1 MKDKLSKAAKHQL
14 DLMTTNIEFE
24 YDEDGFIDTDRA
36 NDVIFEAAEKVVAVL
51 GENYEVSANDI
62 KAAAEQFG
70 EVGQAVV
77 EIANEF
83 NAKTFTQ
90 IINAILF
97 ELATSGLHQEQF
109 PNVENLNETLAQV
122 IAALGA
128 NKAQQDIVE

>member
-14 DLMTTNIEFE
+14 DLMTTIEFE
-24 YDEDGFIDTDRA
+24 YDENGLIDTDRA
-36 NDVIFEAAEKVVAVL
+36 NDVIFKAAEKVVAVL
-51 GENYEVSANDI
+51 GENYEVSANEI
-62 KAAAEQFG
+62 KAVAEQFG

-77 EIANEF
+77 EIADEF

-97 ELATSGLHQEQF
+97 ELATSGLYQEQF

-122 IAALGA
+122 IAMLGA
-128 NKAQQDIVE
+128 TKAQQDIVE